1 MTEPAGVPSEGEQR
15 LSRVLKALTQITS
28 YVAFTTA
35 LLYYF
40 GWRRSEAQARAFG
53 ADASVFGMSSEDYV
67 LRSIDVVLIPL
78 LILLLAGLAAVW
90 LHGRLSSSRYVGLAV
105 RALGFSWLIGVVGAV
120 LLLVVAPDAG
130 NLSLPFWFA
139 GGLLG
144 TWYAMSLHRT
154 VSGVREPTSL
164 PVLVILATLAAA
176 SMFWMT
182 ERVARVVGDAR
193 AEQIKA
199 DVRGTLEEV
208 GVYSAKRLQLQADGV
223 QETALTD
230 ADAAYRFRYDHLF
243 LLQESG
249 DKFFLLTG
257 DWSPGKGQLVVLP
270 DDGSVRL
277 VFGPGR

>member
-1 MTEPAGVPSEGEQR
+1 MSEPAGEAPDGEQR
-15 LSRVLKALTQITS
+15 LSKVLKALTQVTS
-28 YVAFTTA
+28 YVAFATA

-40 GWRRSEAQARAFG
+40 GWRRSQAQAHAFG

-78 LILLLAGLAAVW
+78 LILLLAGLGAVW
-90 LHGRLSSSRYVGLAV
+90 LHGKLVGSRYVGLAV
-105 RALGFSWLIGVVGAV
+105 RVLGFSWLVCAVGAV
-120 LLLVVAPDAG
+120 LLLVLAPDAG
-130 NLSLPFWFA
+130 NLSVPFWFA

-144 TWYAMSLHRT
+144 TWYAMSLHRI
-154 VSGVREPTSL
+154 VSGGRTPTSL

-182 ERVARVVGDAR
+182 ERVARVVGEAR

-199 DVRGTLEEV
+199 DVGGTLEEV

-223 QETALTD
+223 EESALTD
-230 ADAAYRFRYDHLF
+230 ADAAYRYRYDHLF

-249 DKFFLLTG
+249 GKFFLLTG
-257 DWSPGKGQLVVLP
+257 DWSPGRGQLVVLP
-270 DDGSVRL
+270 DDGSIRL

>member
-1 MTEPAGVPSEGEQR
+1 MTEPDGAALAGEQR
-15 LSRVLKALTQITS
+15 LSRVLKALTQVTS
-28 YVAFTTA
+28 YVAFATA

-40 GWRRSEAQARAFG
+40 GWRRSEAQAHAFG

-78 LILLLAGLAAVW
+78 LILLLAGLLAAW
-90 LHGRLSSSRYVGLAV
+90 LHGRLVGSRYVG
-105 RALGFSWLIGVVGAV
+105 RAARVLGFSWLVCAVGAV
-120 LLLVVAPDAG
+120 LLLVAAPDVG
-130 NLSLPFWFA
+130 NLTVPFWFA

-144 TWYAMSLHRT
+144 TWYAMALRRT
-154 VSGVREPTSL
+154 ISGASSPTSL

-182 ERVARVVGDAR
+182 ERVARVVGEAR

-199 DVRGTLEEV
+199 DVGGTLEQV
-208 GVYSAKRLQLQADGV
+208 GVYSAKRLQLQAVGV
-223 QETALTD
+223 TETTLTD
-230 ADAAYRFRYDHLF
+230 AEAAYRYRYDHLF

-257 DWSPGKGQLVVLP
+257 DWSPGRGQLVVLP
-270 DDGSVRL
+270 DDGSIRL

>member
-1 MTEPAGVPSEGEQR
+1 MTEPDGAALAGEQR
-15 LSRVLKALTQITS
+15 LSRVLKALTQVTS
-28 YVAFTTA
+28 YVAFATA

-40 GWRRSEAQARAFG
+40 GWRRSEAQAHAFG

-78 LILLLAGLAAVW
+78 LILLLAGLLAAW
-90 LHGRLSSSRYVGLAV
+90 LHGRLVGSRYVD
-105 RALGFSWLIGVVGAV
+105 RAARVLGFSWLVCAVGAV
-120 LLLVVAPDAG
+120 LLLVIAPDAG
-130 NLSLPFWFA
+130 NLTVPFWFA

-144 TWYAMSLHRT
+144 TWYAMALRRT
-154 VSGVREPTSL
+154 ISGASSPTSL

-182 ERVARVVGDAR
+182 ERVARVVGEAR

-199 DVRGTLEEV
+199 DVGGTLEQV
-208 GVYSAKRLQLQADGV
+208 GVYSAKRLQLQAVGV
-223 QETALTD
+223 TETTLTD
-230 ADAAYRFRYDHLF
+230 DAAAYRYRYDHLF

-257 DWSPGKGQLVVLP
+257 DWSPGRGQLVVLP
-270 DDGSVRL
+270 DDGSIRL